1 MKQSKKNVAKSVGYS
16 FLSLAL
22 ASATLVPAVAIAT
35 ESGEA
40 VLPTGGPDK
49 AKESGSA
56 STAPENPASK
66 DETVYVYTKAD
77 GSVKNVEVRA
87 TLKNGDD
94 AAELADSSN
103 LSGIEVDEGDGVYSG
118 SPSSMV
124 WSANGGD
131 VTYKGATDAAAPI
144 EVSVTYTLD
153 GKQVSPEELAG
164 KSGHV
169 VVRYDY
175 ANNSKETVEVNGA
188 SQEVYTPFVAVTAVL
203 LDGDVF
209 SNVSATNGR
218 IVEDGDRTIVV
229 GYAMPGLEESLDLS
243 GNDIAIPGYFE
254 FEADA
259 KNFALKSTLTMASPN
274 LFDDMDLDFNTS
286 ELSDVSGSLTQAMG
300 QIVNGSSEL
309 TDAIEKISEAANA
322 VSEGSS
328 ALAGQSSALPSSAR
342 QLASGAQGVSVGIA
356 QVLASAQELDKGLLQ
371 VIGSPGGGTAEA
383 SGLAGAAAQTG
394 QLKQVAN
401 TLYESL
407 KASAGSLGSSS
418 LQTQSTSSNSEL
430 SNLADRVANEA
441 AANQSAMQDVQNTAG
456 QVAVSASQ
464 AQADASAAQA
474 ALQSVNLSSIE
485 DAAVRAQ
492 VQAQLDAASASLSQ
506 ANGSAQA
513 AADAAASLQAA
524 SSTIDT
530 SAATE
535 AASAFGA
542 VGSGTLSAQGTG
554 DTSAVT
560 GSQEQIAMAKTLLDG
575 LTALE
580 SGLNQAVEGLST
592 IEQMV
597 SGKMLDKSGLPALAN
612 GAAQVA
618 QGASALSNQAPALVG
633 GMGQLASGTKDLAGA
648 LGALATGSQ
657 ELTSGLQQ
665 FSDQGISALASAL
678 DSKLVRPLTRFDAVA
693 QAGRDYKNFSGITEG
708 TKGSVKFVFETDSIG

>member
-1 MKQSKKNVAKSVGYS
+1 MKQSKNNVAKSVGYS

-40 VLPTGGPDK
+40 VLPTVGPDK
-49 AKESGSA
+49 AKEPGSA

-118 SPSSMV
+118 SPSNMV

-188 SQEVYTPFVAVTAVL
+188 SQEVYTPFVAITAVL

-209 SNVSATNGR
+209 SNVSPTNGR

-342 QLASGAQGVSVGIA
+342 QLATGAQVVSAGIA
-356 QVLASAQELDKGLLQ
+356 QVLASAQELDKGLLA
-371 VIGSPGGGTAEA
+371 VIGSAEQP
-383 SGLAGAAAQTG
+383 GLADAAANAG
-394 QLKQVAN
+394 KLKQVAN

-407 KASAGSLGSSS
+407 KASTGSLGSSS
-418 LQTQSTSSNSEL
+418 LQTQSTSTNSEL
-430 SNLADRVANEA
+430 SNLAERVANEA

-456 QVAVSASQ
+456 QAAASTSQ
-464 AQADASAAQA
+464 AQADVSAAQA
-474 ALQSVNLSSIE
+474 AVQSVDLSAIE
-485 DAAVRAQ
+485 DPAVRAQ

-524 SSTIDT
+524 SSAIDT

-535 AASAFGA
+535 AVSAFGA

-580 SGLNQAVEGLST
+580 SGLNQAVEVLST

-618 QGASALSNQAPALVG
+618 QGASALSSQAPALVG

-648 LGALATGSQ
+648 LGTLATGSQ
-657 ELTSGLQQ
+657 ELTNGLQQ
-665 FSDQGISALASAL
+665 FSDQGISALASTL